1 MANISINNRK
11 KTTFTPQ
18 IIQDYDRT
26 RCNFLYGGGK
36 VVLKYK
42 VTSPTPVDEDFPL
55 TFFSSNPGAS
65 LKIEV
70 AGGTVNG
77 ATTYTDTIPMATPSY
92 FIGKS
97 GENDIKTTKNDSIRV
112 KFDSEMTIT
121 VEVKPLNTVTH
132 AWSNHSNSYVTLAF
146 DCTHCVPLSGDEDK
160 ATSIYAI
167 FLGERVE
174 YKSNG
179 CHNIV

>member
-1 MANISINNRK
+1 MVNISIKNRK
-11 KTTFTPQ
+11 KITFTPQ

-65 LKIEV
+65 LKIDAV
-70 AGGTVNG
+70 DGTLNG
-77 ATTYTDTIPMATPSY
+77 ATTYTDTIPLATPAYLS
-92 FIGKS
+92 GKS

-112 KFDSEMTIT
+112 KFDSEMTVT
-121 VEVKPLNTVTH
+121 VEVKPLNTVTY
-132 AWSNHSNSYVTLAF
+132 AWSNYSNRYVSLAF
-146 DCTHCVPLSGDEDK
+146 DCTRCAPLSGDEDK
-160 ATSIYAI
+160 TTSIYAI

-179 CHNIV
+179 CHNII